1 MCKIY
6 DFYKVALW
14 NSDNEMRKKVFC
26 LVLEEFMADSKKYKD
41 ILQQEDAVL
50 SAVVASQAELRAAV
64 NAKDWTNLMKVV
76 SDINLEMDKF
86 NRLDDERENFL
97 KAGNGGFAAGSA
109 DFDRETNELLAKV
122 RGKLVRC
129 RSENKALGDFINITR
144 NFVQKIIDTALPQS
158 RTKVYGKGGGF
169 IQKQPDSVVVNT
181 LF

>member
-1 MCKIY
+1 
-6 DFYKVALW
+6 
-14 NSDNEMRKKVFC
+14 
-26 LVLEEFMADSKKYKD
+26 MADSKRYKE
-41 ILQQEDAVL
+41 ILLQEDAVL
-50 SAVVASQAELRAAV
+50 SDVIASQAELRTAV

-86 NRLDDERENFL
+86 THLDDERETFL
-97 KAGNGGFAAGSA
+97 KAEKGGRGGSA

-129 RSENKALGDFINITR
+129 RTENKALGDFINITR
-144 NFVQKIIDTALPQS
+144 IFVQKIIETALPQS

-169 IQKQPDSVVVNT
+169 VQKQPDSVVVNT

>member
-1 MCKIY
+1 
-6 DFYKVALW
+6 V
-14 NSDNEMRKKVFC
+14 
-26 LVLEEFMADSKKYKD
+26 EEFMADSKRYKE
-41 ILQQEDAVL
+41 ILLQEDAVL
-50 SAVVASQAELRAAV
+50 SDVIASQAELRTAV

-86 NRLDDERENFL
+86 NHLDDERENFL
-97 KAGNGGFAAGSA
+97 KAEKGGMAGSA

-129 RSENKALGDFINITR
+129 RTENKALGDFINITR
-144 NFVQKIIDTALPQS
+144 NFVQKIIETALPQS

-169 IQKQPDSVVVNT
+169 VQNQPDSVVVNT

>member
-1 MCKIY
+1 
-6 DFYKVALW
+6 
-14 NSDNEMRKKVFC
+14 
-26 LVLEEFMADSKKYKD
+26 MADSKRYKE
-41 ILQQEDAVL
+41 ILLQEDAVL
-50 SAVVASQAELRAAV
+50 SDVIASQAELRAAV

-86 NRLDDERENFL
+86 NHLDDERENFL
-97 KAGNGGFAAGSA
+97 KAEKDGMSGSA

-129 RSENKALGDFINITR
+129 RTENKALGDFINITR
-144 NFVQKIIDTALPQS
+144 NFVQKIIETALPQS

-169 IQKQPDSVVVNT
+169 VQKQPDSVVVNT

>member
-1 MCKIY
+1 
-6 DFYKVALW
+6 
-14 NSDNEMRKKVFC
+14 
-26 LVLEEFMADSKKYKD
+26 MADSKKYKE
-41 ILQQEDAVL
+41 ILLKEDSVL
-50 SAVVASQAELRAAV
+50 SDVIASQAELRAAV

-97 KAGNGGFAAGSA
+97 KAEKGIAVGSA
-109 DFDRETNELLAKV
+109 DFDKDTNELLARV

-129 RSENKALGDFINITR
+129 RTENKALGDFINITR

-158 RTKVYGKGGGF
+158 RVKVYGKCGCF
-169 IQKQPDSVVVNT
+169 VQKQPDSVVVNT